1 MKVKKIRNSIVKVAT
16 IIFTILFILIVLNTI
31 FFNKT
36 IQIQFFPV
44 VLITGTI
51 IGFGTIFLLYK
62 TELFGLY
69 NKISKIIREKK
80 ILTWIIIFA
89 LQLILINLI
98 NARSGWDCIILLDN
112 SFKLYQGTDI
122 TGVYFSIYP
131 NNLLS

>member
-69 NKISKIIREKK
+69 NKISKIIRENK

-122 TGVYFSIYP
+122 LKSKV
-131 NNLLS
+131 